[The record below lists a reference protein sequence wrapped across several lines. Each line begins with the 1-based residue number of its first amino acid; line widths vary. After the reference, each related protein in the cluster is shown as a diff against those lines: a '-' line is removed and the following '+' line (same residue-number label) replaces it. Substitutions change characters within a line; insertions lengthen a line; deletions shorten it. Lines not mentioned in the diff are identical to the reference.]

1 VTTETTDDV
10 PEAINAQATR
20 GLRWSLLGN
29 MAMKVASFGMAIVL
43 ARLLTPAD
51 FGDYAVALAAT
62 QFVMHVNDVG
72 LIAGTVEPTTG
83 RVKRG
88 KTVKIAVLDQRLA
101 ELDEIAH
108 LRESAVIADQRA
120 AYVSGGVEL
129 SPGQLLER

>member
-62 QFVMHVNDVG
+62 QFVMHINDVG
-72 LIAGTVEPTTG
+72 LIAGTVQWRARWRRWRQPP
-83 RVKRG
+83 RPSPSP
-88 KTVKIAVLDQRLA
+88 
-101 ELDEIAH
+101 
-108 LRESAVIADQRA
+108 SA
-120 AYVSGGVEL
+120 S
-129 SPGQLLER
+129 